1 MEKRKKWRENL
12 ENSREKLEGK
22 MGRNIK
28 IGGNGNE
35 GGPAV
40 WEEWEEREENGGVVG
55 E

>member
-1 MEKRKKWRENL
+1 MG
-12 ENSREKLEGK
+12 GK

-28 IGGNGNE
+28 MGGKENE

-40 WEEWEEREENGGVVG
+40 WEEWEEREEEGGVVG